1 MWLLKSERCFVL
13 MSDNENNNFHGS
25 MFKQFN
31 LFLLIG
37 LLTIAFAIFFSGFWL
52 FKKLVNERKYKQMMT
67 KRHLNSTKKG

>member
-1 MWLLKSERCFVL
+1 MSE
-13 MSDNENNNFHGS
+13 NKNNFHGS

-52 FKKLVNERKYKQMMT
+52 LIETIHV
-67 KRHLNSTKKG
+67 LSSL